1 MFRRGNAEKERGKMT
16 EQNTQRPGPQRM
28 SEEERKKRRRQRW
41 FRQNGPTL
49 ILFLLFGVCCFIIGL
64 LVGGGSGAEKA
75 PETQASG
82 ERTAIHQDGA
92 DSGAALQSSTLP
104 VTTTEAP
111 ATTVPAT
118 TDWQD
123 AIDDATTRTIYLTF
137 DDGPGKY
144 TYDVLEILDKCGVKA
159 TFFTIG
165 YYVDHYPDQ
174 AKAIVDHG
182 NLIACHSYT
191 HEYKQCYASVE
202 AFMDEVEQ
210 WKQAVQN
217 ATGTVP
223 DRICIRFPGRSTT
236 PNAKNVADGIKS
248 QIILKGYRWFDWN
261 AANNDKYPKGN
272 TKGLSQ
278 KDYFIDS
285 YKQSMGWYANDD
297 SATVIFITHETE
309 KTTVDTLEYMIKDAL
324 ERGYTFKT
332 LDHHPEWNN

>member
-1 MFRRGNAEKERGKMT
+1 MT
-16 EQNTQRPGPQRM
+16 ERTTDK
-28 SEEERKKRRRQRW
+28 SALRRRW

-49 ILFLLFGVCCFIIGL
+49 ILFLLFGLCCFIIGL
-64 LVGGGSGAEKA
+64 LVGGGSGGSA
-75 PETQASG
+75 PETTAETG
-82 ERTAIHQDGA
+82 ERTVIPQNTEGTQAPAQTTTEA
-92 DSGAALQSSTLP
+92 SLP

-111 ATTVPAT
+111 TTEPAT
-118 TDWQD
+118 TSWQD
-123 AIDDATTRTIYLTF
+123 TIDDATTRTIYLTF

-144 TYDVLEILDKCGVKA
+144 TYDVLDILDQYGVKA

-191 HEYKQCYASVE
+191 HEYAQCYASVE

-210 WKQAVQN
+210 WKEAVQN

-272 TKGLSQ
+272 TKNLSQ
-278 KDYFIDS
+278 KDYFLAS
-285 YKQSMGWYANDD
+285 YKESMGWYANDD

-309 KTTVDTLEYMIKDAL
+309 KTTVDTLGYMIQDLL

-332 LDHHPEWNN
+332 LDHHPEWNS

>member
-1 MFRRGNAEKERGKMT
+1 
-16 EQNTQRPGPQRM
+16 M
-28 SEEERKKRRRQRW
+28 SEEERRRKMRRRW
-41 FRQNGPTL
+41 FRQNGFTL
-49 ILFLLFGVCCFIIGL
+49 ILFLLFGLCCFIIGL
-64 LVGGGSGAEKA
+64 MIGGGSGSSRT
-75 PETQASG
+75 PETTRAAEDRAQVLPND
-82 ERTAIHQDGA
+82 T
-92 DSGAALQSSTLP
+92 DSGAAAQTTTVP

-111 ATTVPAT
+111 TTTVPAT

-144 TYDVLEILDKCGVKA
+144 TYDVLDILDKCGVKA

-191 HEYKQCYASVE
+191 HDYDQCYASVD
-202 AFMDEVEQ
+202 AFMNEVEQ
-210 WKQAVQN
+210 WKEAVQN
-217 ATGTVP
+217 ATGTLP

-236 PNAKNVADGIKS
+236 PNAKNVAAGIKS

-285 YKQSMGWYANDD
+285 YKQSMGWYANDE

-324 ERGYTFKT
+324 ERGYKFKT

>member
-1 MFRRGNAEKERGKMT
+1 
-16 EQNTQRPGPQRM
+16 M
-28 SEEERKKRRRQRW
+28 SEAERRKRMRQRW
-41 FRQNGPTL
+41 LRQNGPTL
-49 ILFLLFGVCCFIIGL
+49 ILFLLFGLCCFIIGL
-64 LVGGGSGAEKA
+64 LVGGGSGEAKQPA
-75 PETQASG
+75 PPETG
-82 ERTAIHQDGA
+82 ERSLNPRDTA
-92 DSGAALQSSTLP
+92 DSAAPSGNMTATTTVP
-104 VTTTEAP
+104 VTTETPTAAAP
-111 ATTVPAT
+111 ET

-123 AIDDATTRTIYLTF
+123 TIDDSTTRTIYLTF

-165 YYVDHYPDQ
+165 YYVDRYPDQ

-191 HEYKQCYASVE
+191 HEYDQCYASVD

-236 PNAKNVADGIKS
+236 PNAKNVAAGIKS

-278 KDYFIDS
+278 KDYFLDS
-285 YKQSMGWYANDD
+285 YKQSMGWYDNDD

-309 KTTVDTLEYMIKDAL
+309 KTTVETLEYMIKDAL

-332 LDHHPEWNN
+332 LDHHPEWSN

>member
-1 MFRRGNAEKERGKMT
+1 MT
-16 EQNTQRPGPQRM
+16 EQTP
-28 SEEERKKRRRQRW
+28 RRSMNWKRW
-41 FRQNGPTL
+41 FRQNGFTL
-49 ILFLLFGVCCFIIGL
+49 IMFLLFGLCCFIIGL
-64 LVGGGSGAEKA
+64 LVGGGSGAESA
-75 PETQASG
+75 PETGARVVIPLDTDGSG
-82 ERTAIHQDGA
+82 KAPQTTTTEV
-92 DSGAALQSSTLP
+92 P
-104 VTTTEAP
+104 VTTEAP
-111 ATTVPAT
+111 TTEPAT

-123 AIDDATTRTIYLTF
+123 TVDDASTRTIYLTF

-144 TYDVLEILDKCGVKA
+144 TYEVLDILDQYGVKA

-165 YYVDHYPDQ
+165 YYVDHYPDK

-191 HEYKQCYASVE
+191 HEYAQCYASVD

-217 ATGTVP
+217 AAGTVP

-236 PNAKNVADGIKS
+236 PNAKNVAEGIKS
-248 QIILKGYRWFDWN
+248 RIIQSGYRWFDWN

-272 TKGLSQ
+272 TKNLSQ
-278 KDYFIDS
+278 KDYFLAS
-285 YKQSMGWYANDD
+285 YKESMGWYANDD

-309 KTTVDTLEYMIKDAL
+309 KTTVETLGYMIEDLL

-332 LDHHPEWNN
+332 LDHHPDWNN

>member
-1 MFRRGNAEKERGKMT
+1 M
-16 EQNTQRPGPQRM
+16 
-28 SEEERKKRRRQRW
+28 RQRW

-49 ILFLLFGVCCFIIGL
+49 ILFLLFGLCCFIIGL
-64 LVGGGSGAEKA
+64 MLGG
-75 PETQASG
+75 
-82 ERTAIHQDGA
+82 R
-92 DSGAALQSSTLP
+92 SGAAKTQETGERSLTPQDTGEAISSTQTLQATTTVP
-104 VTTTEAP
+104 VTTEAP
-111 ATTVPAT
+111 TTVPET

-123 AIDDATTRTIYLTF
+123 TIDDSTTRTIYLTF

-144 TYDVLEILDKCGVKA
+144 TYDVLEILDKYNVKA

-174 AKAIVDHG
+174 ARAIVEHG

-191 HEYKQCYASVE
+191 HEYDQCYASVD
-202 AFMDEVEQ
+202 AFMNEVEQ
-210 WKQAVQN
+210 WKEAVQN

-272 TKGLSQ
+272 TKNLSQ
-278 KDYFIDS
+278 KDYFLAS
-285 YKQSMGWYANDD
+285 YKESMGWYANDD
-297 SATVIFITHETE
+297 SATVVFITHETE
-309 KTTVDTLEYMIKDAL
+309 KTTVETLGYMIEDLLA
-324 ERGYTFKT
+324 RGYTFKT
-332 LDHHPEWNN
+332 LDHHPDWSN